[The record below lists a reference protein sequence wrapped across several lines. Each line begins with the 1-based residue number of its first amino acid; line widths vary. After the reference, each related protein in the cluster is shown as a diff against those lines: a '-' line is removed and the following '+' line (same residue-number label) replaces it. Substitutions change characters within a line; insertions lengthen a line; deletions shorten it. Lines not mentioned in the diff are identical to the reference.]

1 MDDLDRLRTDAFRD
15 LDASADAGELETVR
29 VAYVG
34 RKGRLTE
41 ILRSLGA
48 RSLAERKSLGSAANA
63 FRDEFE
69 AKLTARAVVL
79 TTAAAETR
87 ERFDSTKPGAKLH
100 RGHLHPLSLVDA
112 DVRRIFTGMNFTV
125 VEGPEVE
132 TERYNFDALNIPA
145 NHPARDLW
153 DTFWLKLP
161 AEGGKLARPNLPHK
175 FGFGHKLLLR
185 THTSPMQ
192 VRYMEAH
199 NPPFQII
206 VPGRTFRYEAT
217 DASHEI
223 NFYQV
228 EGLMVGPDISLANFK
243 YVVERFFTEF
253 FRGKDIAF
261 RFRPSYFPFV
271 EPGLEVE
278 IQVQQ
283 TTNGSSRAVARGN
296 KQQTNVWI
304 EVMGAG
310 MVHRRVFDA
319 VRYNPDPTAGGVQGF
334 AFGVGLDRL
343 AMIKYGIPDIRLFYG
358 GDLRFIHQFR
368 SL

>member
-1 MDDLDRLRTDAFRD
+1 MDELDRLRTDAFRD
-15 LDASADAGELETVR
+15 LDASADAGELEAVR

-34 RKGRLTE
+34 RKGKLTE
-41 ILRSLGA
+41 ILRSLA
-48 RSLAERKSLGSAANA
+48 KRPIAERKSLGSAANA

-69 AKLTARAVVL
+69 LQLKVRAAALAKE
-79 TTAAAETR
+79 TAAVAR
-87 ERFDSTKPGAKLH
+87 QFDPTKPGAKLH
-100 RGHLHPLSLVDA
+100 RGHLHPLTLVDA

-145 NHPARDLW
+145 NHPAREMW
-153 DTFWLKLP
+153 DTFWITDNKQQTTNN
-161 AEGGKLARPNLPHK
+161 KARRRSSVV
-175 FGFGHKLLLR
+175 GRKLLMR

-253 FRGKDIAF
+253 FRGQAVTF

-271 EPGLEVE
+271 EPGLEVDIKVTNNRQPMVRHAHHPE
-278 IQVQQ
+278 RSRG
-283 TTNGSSRAVARGN
+283 TTNN
-296 KQQTNVWI
+296 QQKETWL

-319 VRYNPDPTAGGVQGF
+319 VRYNPDEIQGF

-358 GDLRFIHQFR
+358 ADLRFVRQF
-368 SL
+368 